1 MKDHIV
7 AYEENEYVDDIKTKI
22 LNTRF
27 RCYPVANEE
36 GKLVGCISRYHVFN
50 HKKKEFILVDHSSY
64 VQSIN
69 NLNKADVVE
78 IIDHHNIGNVE
89 TAVPIYYRNQ
99 LCGCTCTIVYQM
111 FKENEIVPPKSY
123 AGLMLSAII
132 SDTLNFQSKTTTD
145 LDRRFAKELAE
156 IAGVD
161 LNEYAENLLNASVNL
176 KNVDVIDMIQR
187 DLKQYKISR
196 YQVAVS
202 QTNYSNI
209 QDIQGRISEFREAL
223 SRYQEEKGYDLEV
236 MMFTNVRGDGS
247 LFLVAG
253 HLKDVLFDII
263 ETKFDEGSGF
273 DSHIMSR
280 KQQLIPSLSKRLE
293 NF

>member
-1 MKDHIV
+1 
-7 AYEENEYVDDIKTKI
+7 
-22 LNTRF
+22 
-27 RCYPVANEE
+27 
-36 GKLVGCISRYHVFN
+36 
-50 HKKKEFILVDHSSY
+50 
-64 VQSIN
+64 
-69 NLNKADVVE
+69 
-78 IIDHHNIGNVE
+78 
-89 TAVPIYYRNQ
+89 
-99 LCGCTCTIVYQM
+99 
-111 FKENEIVPPKSY
+111 
-123 AGLMLSAII
+123 
-132 SDTLNFQSKTTTD
+132 
-145 LDRRFAKELAE
+145 
-156 IAGVD
+156 
-161 LNEYAENLLNASVNL
+161 
-176 KNVDVIDMIQR
+176 MIQR
-187 DLKQYKISR
+187 DLKQYKISH

-209 QDIQGRISEFREAL
+209 QDIQGRIGEFKEAL

-263 ETKFDEGSGF
+263 ETKFDEESGF